1 MKNSANTSGNLWK
14 PKLKIIRKRKITV
27 KLQRTT
33 SVHHHAD
40 FKAKPSLLLSFEQ
53 LKFFNGSLYRDAVSV
68 ASHSPLLG
76 CFKFRGGGSF
86 KILRGAPLID
96 CLFPLLSTFLSLLN
110 PRGPCPTLT
119 PLLPAPV

>member
-1 MKNSANTSGNLWK
+1 MKISANTLSVFETFYG
-14 PKLKIIRKRKITV
+14 KLKLKNCPEKKTIV

-33 SVHHHAD
+33 SVHRHAD

-68 ASHSPLLG
+68 ASLSPLLG

-86 KILRGAPLID
+86 RNLRGPLLID
-96 CLFPLLSTFLSLLN
+96 LSISSFVHFSIS
-110 PRGPCPTLT
+110 
-119 PLLPAPV
+119 V